1 MTSPATGSP
10 SQAAVSSMFGAL
22 SGRRTMTD
30 AVYEQLKAA
39 IVELR
44 IPPGA
49 PLREAEIAQGLSVSK
64 TPVREAL
71 GRLEQDGLVTLNS
84 FRSAAVT
91 DYTARDLQEIYELRE
106 IIEVAAARAAAES
119 MSDKGLADLGR
130 IASECVRLNAQ
141 GGGGGG
147 GTAGGGGSAGG
158 AGTAGGDGSAGAGGT
173 AGAGGSAGGAPELVQ
188 LISEFDTVLYEEV
201 TNRRIRAILE
211 NLAAHLARIG
221 RLTTEIPGRIDASV
235 REHAQIYEAIERRD
249 PETASRFMR
258 DHIRSVRDDQLR
270 ALPALDTER

>member
-1 MTSPATGSP
+1 MTQPATGSH
-10 SQAAVSSMFGAL
+10 AAVPSVYGAL
-22 SGRRTMTD
+22 SERRTMTD
-30 AVYEQLKAA
+30 AVYEQLKTA

-84 FRSAAVT
+84 FRSALVT
-91 DYTARDLQEIYELRE
+91 EYTARDLQEIYELRE

-130 IASECVRLNAQ
+130 IASECVRLNA
-141 GGGGGG
+141 GGG
-147 GTAGGGGSAGG
+147 AGGGSG
-158 AGTAGGDGSAGAGGT
+158 AGD
-173 AGAGGSAGGAPELVQ
+173 APELVQ

-201 TNRRIRAILE
+201 RNRRIRAILE

-249 PETASRFMR
+249 PENASRFMR
-258 DHIRSVRDDQLR
+258 EHIRSVRDDQLR
-270 ALPALDTER
+270 ALPAPDPER

>member
-1 MTSPATGSP
+1 MTRPATGSP
-10 SQAAVSSMFGAL
+10 SQAAVPSMFGAL

-119 MSDKGLADLGR
+119 MSEKGLADLGR
-130 IASECVRLNAQ
+130 IASECVRLNAE
-141 GGGGGG
+141 
-147 GTAGGGGSAGG
+147 GG
-158 AGTAGGDGSAGAGGT
+158 AGG
-173 AGAGGSAGGAPELVQ
+173 AGGAPELVQ

-201 TNRRIRAILE
+201 TNRRIRAILD

>member
-1 MTSPATGSP
+1 MTSPAPGSAGH
-10 SQAAVSSMFGAL
+10 AAAPSMFGAL

-30 AVYEQLKAA
+30 AVYEQLKTA

-91 DYTARDLQEIYELRE
+91 DYTAHDLQEIYELRE

-119 MSDKGLADLGR
+119 MSEKGLADLGR
-130 IASECVRLNAQ
+130 IASECVRLNAE

-147 GTAGGGGSAGG
+147 
-158 AGTAGGDGSAGAGGT
+158 
-173 AGAGGSAGGAPELVQ
+173 PELVQ

-201 TNRRIRAILE
+201 TNRRIRAILD

-235 REHAQIYEAIERRD
+235 REHAQIYEAIKRRD

-270 ALPALDTER
+270 ALPAPGTEP

>member
-1 MTSPATGSP
+1 MTSPAAGSASHP
-10 SQAAVSSMFGAL
+10 AIPSMFGAL
-22 SGRRTMTD
+22 TGRRTMTD

-84 FRSAAVT
+84 FRSATVT

-130 IASECVRLNAQ
+130 IASECVRLNAE

-147 GTAGGGGSAGG
+147 ESA
-158 AGTAGGDGSAGAGGT
+158 A
-173 AGAGGSAGGAPELVQ
+173 ELVQ

-201 TNRRIRAILE
+201 ANRRIRAILD

-235 REHAQIYEAIERRD
+235 REHAQIYEAIQRRD
-249 PETASRFMR
+249 PENASRFMR

-270 ALPALDTER
+270 ALPAPGTEP

>member
-1 MTSPATGSP
+1 MTR
-10 SQAAVSSMFGAL
+10 AAASRGHAGLSAMFGEL
-22 SGRRTMTD
+22 SERRTMTD
-30 AVYEQLKAA
+30 VVYEQLRTA

-44 IPPGA
+44 IPPGE
-49 PLREAEIAQGLSVSK
+49 PLREADIAQGLSVSK

-71 GRLEQDGLVTLNS
+71 GRLEQDGLVRLNS
-84 FRSAAVT
+84 FRSAVVT
-91 DYTARDLQEIYELRE
+91 AYTARDLQEIYELRE

-119 MSDKGLADLGR
+119 MSEKGLAALGR
-130 IASECVRLNAQ
+130 IATECVRLNAA

-147 GTAGGGGSAGG
+147 G
-158 AGTAGGDGSAGAGGT
+158 
-173 AGAGGSAGGAPELVQ
+173 GAPELVG

-201 TNRRIRAILE
+201 QNRRIRAILD

-221 RLTTEIPGRIDASV
+221 RLTAEIPGRIDASV

-249 PETASRFMR
+249 PENASRFMR

-270 ALPALDTER
+270 ALPEPGAER

>member
-1 MTSPATGSP
+1 MTRPATGSP
-10 SQAAVSSMFGAL
+10 SPSEAAVPSMFGAL

-84 FRSAAVT
+84 FRSATVT

-119 MSDKGLADLGR
+119 MSEKGLADLGR

-141 GGGGGG
+141 GG
-147 GTAGGGGSAGG
+147 AGGGGSAGG
-158 AGTAGGDGSAGAGGT
+158 AT
-173 AGAGGSAGGAPELVQ
+173 ELVQ

-270 ALPALDTER
+270 ALPALGTER

>member
-1 MTSPATGSP
+1 MTRPATGSP
-10 SQAAVSSMFGAL
+10 SPSEAAVPSMFGAL

-84 FRSAAVT
+84 FRSATVT

-119 MSDKGLADLGR
+119 MSEKGLADLGR

-147 GTAGGGGSAGG
+147 GTAGGGESAGG
-158 AGTAGGDGSAGAGGT
+158 
-173 AGAGGSAGGAPELVQ
+173 GGSAGGATELVQ

-270 ALPALDTER
+270 ALPALGTER

>member
-1 MTSPATGSP
+1 MTSPAAGSA
-10 SQAAVSSMFGAL
+10 SHAAIPSMFGAL
-22 SGRRTMTD
+22 TGRRTMTD

-84 FRSAAVT
+84 FRSANVT

-119 MSDKGLADLGR
+119 MSEKGLADLGR
-130 IASECVRLNAQ
+130 IASECVRLNAE
-141 GGGGGG
+141 GGGG
-147 GTAGGGGSAGG
+147 
-158 AGTAGGDGSAGAGGT
+158 
-173 AGAGGSAGGAPELVQ
+173 ELVQ

-201 TNRRIRAILE
+201 TNRRIRAILD

-221 RLTTEIPGRIDASV
+221 RLTTDIPGRIDASV
-235 REHAQIYEAIERRD
+235 REHEQIYEAIKRRD
-249 PETASRFMR
+249 AENASRFMR

-270 ALPALDTER
+270 ALPAPGAEP

>member
-1 MTSPATGSP
+1 MTSPAPGSAGH
-10 SQAAVSSMFGAL
+10 AAAPSMFGEL

-91 DYTARDLQEIYELRE
+91 DYTAHDLQEIYELRE

-119 MSDKGLADLGR
+119 MSEKGLADLGR
-130 IASECVRLNAQ
+130 IASECVRLNAS

-147 GTAGGGGSAGG
+147 GTAGGGG
-158 AGTAGGDGSAGAGGT
+158 TGD
-173 AGAGGSAGGAPELVQ
+173 GAPELVQ

-201 TNRRIRAILE
+201 TNRRIRAILD

-235 REHAQIYEAIERRD
+235 REHAQIYEAIKRRD

-270 ALPALDTER
+270 ALPTPGTEL

>member
-1 MTSPATGSP
+1 MTHPAAGSHAAAP
-10 SQAAVSSMFGAL
+10 SVYGAL
-22 SGRRTMTD
+22 SERRTMTD
-30 AVYEQLKAA
+30 AVYEQLKTA

-44 IPPGA
+44 IPPGS

-84 FRSAAVT
+84 FRSALVT
-91 DYTARDLQEIYELRE
+91 EYTARDLQEIYELRE

-130 IASECVRLNAQ
+130 IASECVRLNAK
-141 GGGGGG
+141 GGGGGSG
-147 GTAGGGGSAGG
+147 
-158 AGTAGGDGSAGAGGT
+158 
-173 AGAGGSAGGAPELVQ
+173 GGAPELVQ

-249 PETASRFMR
+249 PENASRFMR
-258 DHIRSVRDDQLR
+258 EHIRSVRDDQLR
-270 ALPALDTER
+270 ALPAPGPER

>member
-1 MTSPATGSP
+1 MTQSTAGSHAAAP
-10 SQAAVSSMFGAL
+10 SVYGAL
-22 SGRRTMTD
+22 SERRTMTD
-30 AVYEQLKAA
+30 AVYEQLKTA

-44 IPPGA
+44 LPPGA

-84 FRSAAVT
+84 FRSALVT
-91 DYTARDLQEIYELRE
+91 EYTARDLQEIYELRE

-130 IASECVRLNAQ
+130 IASECVRLNA
-141 GGGGGG
+141 GGGG
-147 GTAGGGGSAGG
+147 AGGGESG
-158 AGTAGGDGSAGAGGT
+158 AGDE
-173 AGAGGSAGGAPELVQ
+173 PELVR
-188 LISEFDTVLYEEV
+188 LISEFDTVLYREV
-201 TNRRIRAILE
+201 TNRRILAILD

-235 REHAQIYEAIERRD
+235 REHAKIYEAIERRD
-249 PETASRFMR
+249 PENASRFMR
-258 DHIRSVRDDQLR
+258 EHIRSVRDDQLR
-270 ALPALDTER
+270 ALPAPGPER

>member
-1 MTSPATGSP
+1 MTRPATGSP
-10 SQAAVSSMFGAL
+10 SPSGAAVPSMFGAL

-30 AVYEQLKAA
+30 AVYEQLKTA

-91 DYTARDLQEIYELRE
+91 EYTARDLQEIYELRE

-119 MSDKGLADLGR
+119 MSEKGLADLGR
-130 IASECVRLNAQ
+130 VASECVRLNAK

-147 GTAGGGGSAGG
+147 ETAGGS
-158 AGTAGGDGSAGAGGT
+158 GSAGAGG
-173 AGAGGSAGGAPELVQ
+173 GGSPGDAAELVQ
-188 LISEFDTVLYEEV
+188 LISEFDTVLFEEV
-201 TNRRIRAILE
+201 TNRRIRAILD

-270 ALPALDTER
+270 ALPTLGTER

>member
-1 MTSPATGSP
+1 
-10 SQAAVSSMFGAL
+10 MFGAL

-84 FRSAAVT
+84 FRSATVT

-119 MSDKGLADLGR
+119 MSEKGLADLGR

-141 GGGGGG
+141 GG
-147 GTAGGGGSAGG
+147 AGGGGSAGG
-158 AGTAGGDGSAGAGGT
+158 AT
-173 AGAGGSAGGAPELVQ
+173 ELVQ

-270 ALPALDTER
+270 ALPEPGAER

>member
-1 MTSPATGSP
+1 MTHPVAGSHAAAP
-10 SQAAVSSMFGAL
+10 SVYGAL
-22 SGRRTMTD
+22 SERKTMTD
-30 AVYEQLKAA
+30 AVYEQLKTA

-84 FRSAAVT
+84 FRSAVVT
-91 DYTARDLQEIYELRE
+91 EYTARDLREIYELRE

-130 IASECVRLNAQ
+130 IASECVRLNA
-141 GGGGGG
+141 GGGPGGE
-147 GTAGGGGSAGG
+147 S
-158 AGTAGGDGSAGAGGT
+158 
-173 AGAGGSAGGAPELVQ
+173 GAGGSAGDAPELVR

-211 NLAAHLARIG
+211 NLAAHLTRIG

-249 PETASRFMR
+249 PENAARFMR
-258 DHIRSVRDDQLR
+258 EHIRSVRDDQLR
-270 ALPALDTER
+270 ALPAPEPER

>member
-10 SQAAVSSMFGAL
+10 SQAAVPSMFGAL

-141 GGGGGG
+141 GG
-147 GTAGGGGSAGG
+147 TGGGGSAGG
-158 AGTAGGDGSAGAGGT
+158 SAGDA
-173 AGAGGSAGGAPELVQ
+173 AELVQ

-201 TNRRIRAILE
+201 TNRRIRAILD

>member
-1 MTSPATGSP
+1 MTSPAAGSP
-10 SQAAVSSMFGAL
+10 SHAAVPPMFGAL
-22 SGRRTMTD
+22 SERRTMTD
-30 AVYEQLKAA
+30 AVYEQLKTA

-49 PLREAEIAQGLSVSK
+49 ALREAEIAQGLSVSK

-84 FRSAAVT
+84 FRSAVVT
-91 DYTARDLQEIYELRE
+91 EYTARDLQEIYELRE

-130 IASECVRLNAQ
+130 IASECVRLNAE
-141 GGGGGG
+141 GGG
-147 GTAGGGGSAGG
+147 
-158 AGTAGGDGSAGAGGT
+158 
-173 AGAGGSAGGAPELVQ
+173 PELVQ

-201 TNRRIRAILE
+201 RNRRIRAILD

-249 PETASRFMR
+249 PENASRFMR
-258 DHIRSVRDDQLR
+258 EHIRSVRDDQLR
-270 ALPALDTER
+270 ALPAPGAER

>member
-1 MTSPATGSP
+1 MTRPATGSP
-10 SQAAVSSMFGAL
+10 SPSEAAVPSMFGAL

-84 FRSAAVT
+84 FRSATVT

-119 MSDKGLADLGR
+119 MSEKGLADLGR

-147 GTAGGGGSAGG
+147 GTAGGGGNASGGESAG
-158 AGTAGGDGSAGAGGT
+158 SAT
-173 AGAGGSAGGAPELVQ
+173 ELVQ

>member
-10 SQAAVSSMFGAL
+10 SQAAVPSMFGAL

-119 MSDKGLADLGR
+119 MSEKGLADLGR

-141 GGGGGG
+141 GGAAAGGG
-147 GTAGGGGSAGG
+147 GTGGGGGSADG
-158 AGTAGGDGSAGAGGT
+158 AT
-173 AGAGGSAGGAPELVQ
+173 ELVQ

-201 TNRRIRAILE
+201 TNRRIRAILD

>member
-1 MTSPATGSP
+1 MTRPATGSP
-10 SQAAVSSMFGAL
+10 SPSEAAVPSMFGAL

-84 FRSAAVT
+84 FRSATVT
-91 DYTARDLQEIYELRE
+91 D
-106 IIEVAAARAAAES
+106 
-119 MSDKGLADLGR
+119 
-130 IASECVRLNAQ
+130 
-141 GGGGGG
+141 
-147 GTAGGGGSAGG
+147 
-158 AGTAGGDGSAGAGGT
+158 
-173 AGAGGSAGGAPELVQ
+173 
-188 LISEFDTVLYEEV
+188 
-201 TNRRIRAILE
+201 
-211 NLAAHLARIG
+211 G
-221 RLTTEIPGRIDASV
+221 RLTAEIPGRIDASV

-249 PETASRFMR
+249 PENASRFMR

-270 ALPALDTER
+270 ALPEPGAER

>member
-1 MTSPATGSP
+1 MTQSTAGSH
-10 SQAAVSSMFGAL
+10 AAASSVYGAL
-22 SGRRTMTD
+22 SERRTMTD
-30 AVYEQLKAA
+30 AVYEQLKTA

-84 FRSAAVT
+84 FRSALVT
-91 DYTARDLQEIYELRE
+91 EYTARDLQEIYELRE

-130 IASECVRLNAQ
+130 IASECVRLNAAGGR
-141 GGGGGG
+141 GGGES
-147 GTAGGGGSAGG
+147 GGSESG
-158 AGTAGGDGSAGAGGT
+158 AGDE
-173 AGAGGSAGGAPELVQ
+173 PELVR
-188 LISEFDTVLYEEV
+188 LISEFDTVLYREV
-201 TNRRIRAILE
+201 TNRRILAILD

-235 REHAQIYEAIERRD
+235 REHAKIYEAIERRD
-249 PETASRFMR
+249 PENASRFMR
-258 DHIRSVRDDQLR
+258 EHIRSVRDDQLR
-270 ALPALDTER
+270 ALPAPGPER

>member
-1 MTSPATGSP
+1 MTRPATGSP
-10 SQAAVSSMFGAL
+10 SPSEAAVPSMFGAL

-84 FRSAAVT
+84 FRSATVT

-119 MSDKGLADLGR
+119 MSEKGLADLGR

-147 GTAGGGGSAGG
+147 GTAGGGGNASGGESAGSE
-158 AGTAGGDGSAGAGGT
+158 T
-173 AGAGGSAGGAPELVQ
+173 ELVQ

-270 ALPALDTER
+270 ALPALGTER

>member
-1 MTSPATGSP
+1 MTQPATGSHAAIP
-10 SQAAVSSMFGAL
+10 SVFGAL
-22 SGRRTMTD
+22 SERRTMTD
-30 AVYEQLKAA
+30 AVYEQLKTA

-84 FRSAAVT
+84 FRSALVT
-91 DYTARDLQEIYELRE
+91 EYTARDLQEIYELRE

-130 IASECVRLNAQ
+130 IASECARLTAE
-141 GGGGGG
+141 GGGG
-147 GTAGGGGSAGG
+147 
-158 AGTAGGDGSAGAGGT
+158 D
-173 AGAGGSAGGAPELVQ
+173 APELVQ
-188 LISEFDTVLYEEV
+188 LISEFDTVLYGEV
-201 TNRRIRAILE
+201 RNRRIRAILD

-249 PETASRFMR
+249 PENASRFMR
-258 DHIRSVRDDQLR
+258 EHIRSVRDDQLR
-270 ALPALDTER
+270 ALPAPGAER

>member
-10 SQAAVSSMFGAL
+10 SQAAVPSMFGAL

-119 MSDKGLADLGR
+119 MSEKGLADLGR

-141 GGGGGG
+141 GG
-147 GTAGGGGSAGG
+147 AA
-158 AGTAGGDGSAGAGGT
+158 
-173 AGAGGSAGGAPELVQ
+173 AGGSAGGGGTGGGGGSADGATELVQ

-201 TNRRIRAILE
+201 TNRRIRAILD
-211 NLAAHLARIG
+211 NLSAHLARIG

-270 ALPALDTER
+270 ALPALGTER

>member
-1 MTSPATGSP
+1 MTRPATGSP
-10 SQAAVSSMFGAL
+10 SPSEAAVPSMFGAL

-30 AVYEQLKAA
+30 AVYEQIKAA

-84 FRSAAVT
+84 FRSATVT

-119 MSDKGLADLGR
+119 MSEKGLADLGR

-147 GTAGGGGSAGG
+147 GTAGGGGNASGGESAG
-158 AGTAGGDGSAGAGGT
+158 SAT
-173 AGAGGSAGGAPELVQ
+173 ELVQ

-270 ALPALDTER
+270 ALPALGTER

>member
-1 MTSPATGSP
+1 MTRPATGSP
-10 SQAAVSSMFGAL
+10 SPSEAAVPSMFGAL

-141 GGGGGG
+141 GG
-147 GTAGGGGSAGG
+147 TGGGGSGG
-158 AGTAGGDGSAGAGGT
+158 E
-173 AGAGGSAGGAPELVQ
+173 GGSAGDAAELVQ

-201 TNRRIRAILE
+201 TNRRIRAILD

-270 ALPALDTER
+270 ALPEPGAER